1 MATITLTLH
10 YPPADMPDAD
20 TDVIVFDASSP
31 EGQLGAYVGDD
42 AEGPIWVNAQGEGVA
57 GVLAWS
63 EMPRLPSAPAAREL
77 VLRGGARVDLG
88 AEWRLPG

>member
-20 TDVIVFDASSP
+20 TDVIVFDESSP
-31 EGQLGAYVGDD
+31 EGQLGAYVGHESD
-42 AEGPIWVNAQGEGVA
+42 GPVWADAQGGLVHGVK
-57 GVLAWS
+57 AWC